1 MTAMKSPVR
10 YLIMPPWPI
19 VLADAAGREYRLS
32 GVEAGIAL
40 MALAW
45 LETLDR
51 HGKTGLALEWIYGPA
66 AKRYAQDV
74 RNDFAMAAMQ
84 FTEGAALLD

>member
-1 MTAMKSPVR
+1 
-10 YLIMPPWPI
+10 LI
-19 VLADAAGREYRLS
+19 ADWAGREYKLS

-66 AKRYAQDV
+66 AKQYACDV
-74 RNDFAMAAMQ
+74 RNDLTMAAMQ
-84 FTEGAALLD
+84 FAVGAALLD